1 MNNLNQQ
8 MVGMSNNLTQCIEQS
23 GMTNNEVAAAKGVT
37 PETLRRH
44 RNGKI
49 QMTIKDAE
57 HYARI
62 LDVTIQKVLFQAAP
76 IPVLGT
82 FSINKEQ
89 VKRTMHTK
97 KQYEVYANT
106 SYPTDR
112 ACFLWE
118 IEKPY
123 NGDWYEFDGAITFV
137 RLAPIVDKYIDPD
150 CFQFI
155 STVKTKSP
163 VTSKIPGLGNFS
175 QDIIAGELY
184 PQPKGLFTVHNGK
197 TKETYEGLE
206 LEWATPNLS
215 VVFRPD
221 LCNMHV
227 NKVAD

>member
-1 MNNLNQQ
+1 MNKLNEQ
-8 MVGMSNNLTQCIEQS
+8 MVGMNNNLTQCIEQS

-37 PETLRRH
+37 VETLRRH

-57 HYARI
+57 RYARI
-62 LDVTIQKVLFQAAP
+62 LGVSIQKVLFQTAP
-76 IPVLGT
+76 IPVLGK
-82 FSINKEQ
+82 FSINEKHIN
-89 VKRTMHTK
+89 RTMHTK

-123 NGDWYEFDGAITFV
+123 NGDYYEFDGAITFV

-150 CFQFI
+150 CFQFK

-163 VTSKIPGLGNFS
+163 VASKLPGQGDFS
-175 QDIIAGELY
+175 QDIIAGQLY
-184 PQPKGLFTVHNGK
+184 PQPRGLYTVHNGK

-215 VVFRPD
+215 VVYRPD